1 MSFTRPNMAILS
13 TIKMR
18 SKCRFYCQQFT
29 LHVSGNISENFC
41 DLIRVCLALRFNLD
55 FMEKIVH
62 LRFFVVIFLS
72 DEWYQFQ
79 FDSNEMPIKP
89 NMVIL
94 ASRDTFCY
102 SQMLA
107 RCCALNPDSLFSQRS
122 LNFYISL

>member
-94 ASRDTFCY
+94 ASRETHFAI
-102 SQMLA
+102 A
-107 RCCALNPDSLFSQRS
+107 RCWPDAVLSILILYSH
-122 LNFYISL
+122 NAH